1 MKDKKFISTDIFL
14 GIFCAIFS
22 TIFLVQALRFP
33 DQVGFWPSLV
43 LSLMLVLSLI
53 VTGMGVYKTVQTRKG
68 KADYTNP
75 EMKRFPFIVLATIVI
90 YVFCMERIGFFVST
104 AVFLP
109 CEMLLFGQRKVLPI
123 VLSTVVV
130 LAFLYFVF
138 VVQLNV
144 YMPNGLLF

>member
-1 MKDKKFISTDIFL
+1 MKEKKFTSHDIFL

-22 TIFLVQALRFP
+22 TIFLVQALQFP
-33 DQVGFWPSLV
+33 GQSSFWPSLV
-43 LSLMLVLSLI
+43 LSFMLILSLA
-53 VTGMGVYKTVQTRKG
+53 VAGMGVYKTVQTRKG

-75 EMKRFPFIVLATIVI
+75 ETKRFPYIILATVAI
-90 YVFCMERIGFFVST
+90 YVFCMDKIGFFVTT

-123 VLSTVVV
+123 VLSTVSV
-130 LAFLYFVF
+130 LAFLYFLF